1 MEQRTWNYKKKKK
14 KNRENNYDTMTLDLE
29 QTYISLHKE

>member
-1 MEQRTWNYKKKKK
+1 MEQRTWNYKKRK